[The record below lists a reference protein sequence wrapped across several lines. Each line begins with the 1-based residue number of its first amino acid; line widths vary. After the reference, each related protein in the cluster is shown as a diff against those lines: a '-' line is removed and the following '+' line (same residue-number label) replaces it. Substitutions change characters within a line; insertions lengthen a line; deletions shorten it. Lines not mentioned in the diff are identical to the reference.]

1 MQGDAKLGSYA
12 VAQIDTPKPHNAIAG
27 EIGVLLDPGC
37 KFALFD
43 PAQACRPAASRP
55 VDKPIQTFLIVA
67 MNPVAQRLPVHSTK
81 PRRLLAAKAIEHL
94 AVARMR
100 DACLALVDCFAAAR
114 KSAAL
119 ISVRVIE
126 TPTIST
132 PRINTDAIDSQNE
145 AEGNLPP

>member
-1 MQGDAKLGSYA
+1 
-12 VAQIDTPKPHNAIAG
+12 
-27 EIGVLLDPGC
+27 
-37 KFALFD
+37 
-43 PAQACRPAASRP
+43 
-55 VDKPIQTFLIVA
+55 VA
-67 MNPVAQRLPVHSTK
+67 MNPVAQRLSVHSTK
-81 PRRLLAAKAIEHL
+81 PRRPLAAKAIEHL
-94 AVARMR
+94 AIARMR

-145 AEGNLPP
+145 AEGNPSPRVITLGVGITQPGAS